1 MADAVQRGR
10 VDPERGRV
18 GKAKDASRRAKCR
31 PRLRA
36 NSRRRPMV
44 ASRLASLCVAWTI
57 ALACLKYLAVPL
69 FSHPTT
75 AAAATTAAREP
86 QAREQ
91 CLDTVVREMLL
102 RVDAKLSAPRQAA
115 LLFLAELVLRERVRG
130 DFLEYGSADGGT
142 AALLFAV
149 MMCDGDAG
157 RRLWTF
163 GDWRDELQRWAAVWQ
178 PRPGLAWDSAR
189 LLRLAPPA
197 QPGRVALLVCGGP
210 TYRDT
215 ESCLRHAPAVTRGGI
230 VFVSEYWK
238 HDGSRS
244 AADSSRGALRI
255 GTPLFAVGEE
265 ARPTLG
271 WRRDE
276 PAGTLASWR
285 WADLVRVQRFAANVS
300 EGDALLQRS
309 DKCCGVASYDA
320 AAACCRPHAAF
331 WQIA

>member
-1 MADAVQRGR
+1 
-10 VDPERGRV
+10 
-18 GKAKDASRRAKCR
+18 
-31 PRLRA
+31 
-36 NSRRRPMV
+36 MV

-178 PRPGLAWDSAR
+178 PPLARAHFLS
-189 LLRLAPPA
+189 
-197 QPGRVALLVCGGP
+197 
-210 TYRDT
+210 
-215 ESCLRHAPAVTRGGI
+215 
-230 VFVSEYWK
+230 
-238 HDGSRS
+238 
-244 AADSSRGALRI
+244 
-255 GTPLFAVGEE
+255 
-265 ARPTLG
+265 
-271 WRRDE
+271 
-276 PAGTLASWR
+276 
-285 WADLVRVQRFAANVS
+285 
-300 EGDALLQRS
+300 
-309 DKCCGVASYDA
+309 
-320 AAACCRPHAAF
+320 
-331 WQIA
+331 

>member
-1 MADAVQRGR
+1 
-10 VDPERGRV
+10 
-18 GKAKDASRRAKCR
+18 
-31 PRLRA
+31 
-36 NSRRRPMV
+36 MV

-300 EGDALLQRS
+300 DGDALLQRS